1 MHLLSLFYL
10 EAFLWAI
17 FVGFVYTSTGGA
29 GGVLAVF
36 GFITIMH
43 APVNPTKPM
52 SLILVIIA
60 ALVAVPTYMR
70 QERVRKIKKVII
82 YAALSLASGGMIG
95 GILGPWLSTTYL
107 ANAKSFK
114 YYFGYM
120 ILIVSLL
127 MTYKIIKQILKER
140 QLKTASAGLALQD
153 DPPAG
158 ELITKTGAF
167 TLKRM
172 DYTILGVDYSF
183 SPVALF
189 FAGLSII
196 TVATIFGVGGGFLIS
211 PFFIDMVGFPV
222 FVAAGASVLAVMF
235 SAAVA
240 TANYMRMHVHLITP
254 YLSVETAGMVAGSIL
269 GPKLS
274 PRINEK
280 WLKSLLIGVLFFIG
294 ALYLF
299 KS

>member
-1 MHLLSLFYL
+1 MHFLNAFYL

-52 SLILVIIA
+52 SLILVIVSA
-60 ALVAVPTYMR
+60 MVAIPTYMK
-70 QERVRKIKKVII
+70 QERVRKIKKVIL

-95 GILGPWLSTTYL
+95 GVLGPWLSTTYL
-107 ANAKSFK
+107 TNAKSFK

-127 MTYKIIKQILKER
+127 MAYKIIKQVFKEK
-140 QLKTASAGLALQD
+140 QLKTASAGMALQD
-153 DPPAG
+153 DPAAG
-158 ELITKTGAF
+158 ELITKAGKF
-167 TLKRM
+167 TLTRM

-183 SPVALF
+183 SPVVLF
-189 FAGLSII
+189 FAGLTII
-196 TVATIFGVGGGFLIS
+196 TVATIFGVGGGFLVS

-235 SAAVA
+235 SATVA
-240 TANYMRMHVHLITP
+240 TVNYMRMNVHLIAP
-254 YLSVETAGMVAGSIL
+254 YLTVETAGMVAGSIL

-274 PRINEK
+274 PHINEK
-280 WLKSLLIGVLFFIG
+280 WLKILLIVVLFFIG
-294 ALYLF
+294 GLYIF

>member
-1 MHLLSLFYL
+1 MHSLSFWII
-10 EAFLWAI
+10 AFVWAV

-36 GFITIMH
+36 GYISILN

-52 SLILVIIA
+52 SLILVIISA
-60 ALVAVPTYMR
+60 IVAVPTYMR
-70 QERVRKIKKVII
+70 QERVRKIVKVIT

-95 GILGPWLSTTYL
+95 GVLGPWLSTHYL
-107 ANAKSFK
+107 TNAKSFK
-114 YYFGYM
+114 SYFGFM
-120 ILIVSLL
+120 ILAVSLL
-127 MTYKIIKQILKER
+127 MAYKLTKQLMKER
-140 QLKTASAGLALQD
+140 QLRTAPGDPALQD

-158 ELITKTGAF
+158 ELITRAGRF

-172 DYTILGVDYSF
+172 DYTILGIDYSF
-183 SPVALF
+183 SPIALF
-189 FAGLSII
+189 FAGLTII

-235 SAAVA
+235 SATVA
-240 TANYMRMHVHLITP
+240 TISYMRMHVHLIWS
-254 YLSVETAGMVAGSIL
+254 LMAIEVAGMVVGSIL

-274 PRINEK
+274 PHMNEK
-280 WLKSLLIGVLFFIG
+280 WLKGMLIAVLFFIG
-294 ALYLF
+294 GLYIF
-299 KS
+299 KH

>member
-1 MHLLSLFYL
+1 MHLVSYYL

-52 SLILVIIA
+52 SLILVIISA
-60 ALVAVPTYMR
+60 MVAIPAYMK
-70 QERVRKIKKVII
+70 QERVRKIKKVIV

-120 ILIVSLL
+120 ILIVSVL
-127 MTYKIIKQILKER
+127 MTYKILKQFFKER
-140 QLKTASAGLALQD
+140 QLKKAAAGLALQD
-153 DPPAG
+153 DPPPG
-158 ELITKTGAF
+158 ELLTAAGRF

-183 SPVALF
+183 SPITLF

-235 SAAVA
+235 SATIA
-240 TANYMRMHVHLITP
+240 TANYMRMHVHLIAP
-254 YLSVETAGMVAGSIL
+254 YLSVEAAGMVAGSIL

-274 PRINEK
+274 SHINEK
-280 WLKSLLIGVLFFIG
+280 WLKIMLIGVLFFIG
-294 ALYLF
+294 ALYIF
-299 KS
+299 RS

>member
-1 MHLLSLFYL
+1 MHFLNSFYL

-52 SLILVIIA
+52 SLILVIVSA
-60 ALVAVPTYMR
+60 MVAIPTYMK
-70 QERVRKIKKVII
+70 QERVRKIKKVIF

-95 GILGPWLSTTYL
+95 GVLGPWLSTTYL
-107 ANAKSFK
+107 TNVKSLK

-120 ILIVSLL
+120 ILIVSFL
-127 MTYKIIKQILKER
+127 MAYKIMKQIFKER
-140 QLKTASAGLALQD
+140 QLRIASADLALQE

-158 ELITKTGAF
+158 ELITRAGRF
-167 TLKRM
+167 TFKKM

-183 SPVALF
+183 SPIALF

-235 SAAVA
+235 SATVA

-254 YLSVETAGMVAGSIL
+254 YLTVETAGMVAGSII

-280 WLKSLLIGVLFFIG
+280 WLKTLLIGVLFFIG
-294 ALYLF
+294 ALYIF